1 VRRRLVLAIALVAV
15 VSVALFA
22 LPLGVVLNRTY
33 RDEELLR
40 LQRDTVAAARQ
51 IDLSR
56 GKDPIELP
64 RSSDRLSVYDPAGRR
79 LAGAGPAHADA
90 LVRAAVQTGKT
101 KQAQRAGVLVTAV
114 PLLAK
119 ERVSGAVR
127 AERSAA
133 AVMRHTHS
141 AWLRL
146 AGLAGVILLLA
157 LTAAVALGRRLA
169 VPLER
174 LAAAARRLGDGD
186 FATRAP
192 HAGVA
197 ELDAVGAALDTTAR
211 RLDDLVSREREFTA
225 DASHQLRT
233 PLAALRIELEAMEL
247 RGDSSP
253 ELAAALQ
260 EVERLQTTI
269 DTLLAIARDAP
280 RDATPSTVLTTT
292 VEELEQAWRER
303 LARQARPLRIAMAA
317 TPAVARSS
325 PTVVREILD
334 VLLANACI
342 HGAGAVTVAVRGSG
356 AWIAVDVSDEG
367 PGPTDPEEAFARRSG
382 SGEGHGIGLALARS
396 LAHAEGGRL
405 ALSTSGAH
413 ATFTLTLPRDVSADE
428 ARAPARSSSAG

>member
-22 LPLGVVLNRTY
+22 LPLGVVLQRTY

-56 GKDPIELP
+56 TTSDPIELP
-64 RSSDRLSVYDPAGRR
+64 RTSDRLVVYDRAGRR
-79 LAGAGPAHADA
+79 LAGAGPARADG
-90 LVRAAVQTGKT
+90 LVRDAVRTGKT
-101 KQAQRAGVLVTAV
+101 RQAQRGGVLLTVV
-114 PLLAK
+114 PLLAH
-119 ERVSGAVR
+119 EQVSGAVR
-127 AERSAA
+127 ATRSAA
-133 AVMRHTHS
+133 AVSSHTHH
-141 AWLRL
+141 AWLQL
-146 AGLAGVILLLA
+146 AGLAGAILLLA
-157 LTAAVALGRRLA
+157 LTAAVTLGRRLA
-169 VPLER
+169 IPLER

-197 ELDAVGAALDTTAR
+197 ELDAVGHALDATAR

-247 RGDSSP
+247 RGDSSA
-253 ELAAALQ
+253 ELAAALGQ
-260 EVERLQTTI
+260 VERLQGTI
-269 DTLLAIARDAP
+269 DTLLAVARDTP
-280 RDATPSTVLTTT
+280 REAAPSTVLTTT

-303 LARQARPLRIAMAA
+303 LALQARPLRIATGAA
-317 TPAVARSS
+317 PAIARSS
-325 PTVVREILD
+325 PTVVREILE
-334 VLLANACI
+334 VLLANACV
-342 HGAGAVTVAVRGSG
+342 HGAGAVTVAVRESG
-356 AWIAVDVSDEG
+356 DWIAVDVADEG
-367 PGPTDPEEAFARRSG
+367 PGVTDPEEAFARRSG

-405 ALSTSGAH
+405 AVSASGAR
-413 ATFTLTLPRDVSADE
+413 ATFTLTLPRAVSVS
-428 ARAPARSSSAG
+428 PV

>member
-1 VRRRLVLAIALVAV
+1 
-15 VSVALFA
+15 VSLALFA
-22 LPLGVVLNRTY
+22 LPLGVVLQRTY

-51 IDLSR
+51 IDLSQTAS
-56 GKDPIELP
+56 DPIELP
-64 RSSDRLSVYDPAGRR
+64 RTSDELGVYDRAGRR
-79 LAGAGPAHADA
+79 LAGAGPARADA
-90 LVRAAVQTGKT
+90 LVRAAVRTGKT
-101 KQAQRAGVLVTAV
+101 RQAERHGLLLTAV
-114 PLLAK
+114 PLLTN
-119 ERVSGAVR
+119 EQVSGAVR
-127 AERSAA
+127 TARSAA
-133 AVMRHTHS
+133 AVTRHTHR

-157 LTAAVALGRRLA
+157 LIAAVALGRRLA

-174 LAAAARRLGDGD
+174 LAAAARRLGEGD

-192 HAGVA
+192 RAGVA
-197 ELDAVGAALDTTAR
+197 ELDAVGDALDTTAR

-260 EVERLQTTI
+260 EVERLQSTI
-269 DTLLAIARDAP
+269 DTLLAVARDAP
-280 RDATPSTVLTTT
+280 RDAAPSTVLTTT
-292 VEELEQAWRER
+292 LEELEQAWRET
-303 LARQARPLRIAMAA
+303 LARQARPLRIAIA
-317 TPAVARSS
+317 PAPAIARSS

-334 VLLANACI
+334 VLMANACV
-342 HGAGAVTVAVRGSG
+342 HGAGAVTVTVRESG
-356 AWIAVDVSDEG
+356 DWIAVDVTDEG
-367 PGPTDPEEAFARRSG
+367 PGVTDPEQAFARRSG

-405 ALSTSGAH
+405 ALSAAGAH
-413 ATFTLTLPRDVSADE
+413 ATFTLTLPRDVSVAA
-428 ARAPARSSSAG
+428 ARTAGRTGSAA

>member
-22 LPLGVVLNRTY
+22 LPLGVVLQRTY

-56 GKDPIELP
+56 TTSDPIELP
-64 RSSDRLSVYDPAGRR
+64 RTSDRLVVYDRAGRR
-79 LAGAGPAHADA
+79 LAGAGPPQADA
-90 LVRAAVQTGKT
+90 LVRDAVRTGKPR
-101 KQAQRAGVLVTAV
+101 QAQRGGVLLTAV
-114 PLLAK
+114 PLLAR
-119 ERVSGAVR
+119 EQVSGAVL
-127 AERSAA
+127 ATRSAA
-133 AVMRHTHS
+133 AVARHTHS
-141 AWLRL
+141 AWLQL
-146 AGLAGVILLLA
+146 AGLAGAILLLA
-157 LTAAVALGRRLA
+157 LAAAIALGRRLA

-197 ELDAVGAALDTTAR
+197 ELDAVGDALDTTAR

-247 RGDSSP
+247 RGDSSL
-253 ELAAALQ
+253 ELAAALG
-260 EVERLQTTI
+260 EVERLQSTI
-269 DTLLAIARDAP
+269 DTLLAVARDTP
-280 RDATPSTVLTTT
+280 REEAPSTVLTTT

-303 LARQARPLRIAMAA
+303 LALQARPLRIAIAG
-317 TPAVARSS
+317 TPPIARSS

-334 VLLANACI
+334 VLLANACV
-342 HGAGAVTVAVRGSG
+342 HGAGAVTVAVRESG
-356 AWIAVDVSDEG
+356 DWIAVDVTDEG
-367 PGPTDPEEAFARRSG
+367 PGITDPEEAFARRSG

-405 ALSTSGAH
+405 AVSASGPH
-413 ATFTLTLPRDVSADE
+413 ATFTLTLPRDASVS
-428 ARAPARSSSAG
+428 PV